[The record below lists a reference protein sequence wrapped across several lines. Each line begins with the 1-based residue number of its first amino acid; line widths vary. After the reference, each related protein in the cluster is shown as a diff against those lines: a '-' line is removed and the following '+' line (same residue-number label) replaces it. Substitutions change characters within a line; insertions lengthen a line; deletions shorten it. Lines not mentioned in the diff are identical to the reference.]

1 MPDDPALD
9 RTILLLIAGYT
20 PDQLRTQAQQLQLPP
35 DRIDNL
41 IATARRRI
49 TAAADYDLRH
59 ELGLAIRRLRELFRR
74 ALSTQDL
81 KVALAAQKEMH
92 RLLQLDHLR
101 PQPTTDQHDPAAAR
115 ARDLLLAA
123 LTPRYPTLDLSHAP
137 LDELARLAQQT
148 IAQL

>member
-1 MPDDPALD
+1 
-9 RTILLLIAGYT
+9 
-20 PDQLRTQAQQLQLPP
+20 
-35 DRIDNL
+35 
-41 IATARRRI
+41 
-49 TAAADYDLRH
+49 
-59 ELGLAIRRLRELFRR
+59 
-74 ALSTQDL
+74 
-81 KVALAAQKEMH
+81 MH